1 LSVTL
6 LIGSILHK
14 TEEMTPNEWELY
26 ILVVEGIILL
36 FILVDFLI
44 GFYQDRIYEQLP
56 QQEQDVL

>member
-1 LSVTL
+1 
-6 LIGSILHK
+6 
-14 TEEMTPNEWELY
+14 MTPNEWELY

-36 FILVDFLI
+36 FVIMDFLI